1 MPPVEEQ
8 RKIVKSAAK
17 KVGELPTSNQ
27 EKAQGSDAKRLSG
40 ILKIKNPLIIEEIAE
55 SDLQGGQSG

>member
-1 MPPVEEQ
+1 MPPVEVQ

-17 KVGELPTSNQ
+17 KISKVSISDQENNQ
-27 EKAQGSDAKRLSG
+27 IPNAKKLSG

-55 SDLQGGQSG
+55 SDLLA